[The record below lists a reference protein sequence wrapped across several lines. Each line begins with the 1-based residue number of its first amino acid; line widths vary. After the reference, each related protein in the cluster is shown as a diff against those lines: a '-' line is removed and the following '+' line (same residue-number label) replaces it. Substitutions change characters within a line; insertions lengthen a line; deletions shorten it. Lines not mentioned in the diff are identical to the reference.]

1 MKNEHGCNR
10 CQYTWEGN
18 NGICPICGNSAT
30 HYLVLPIALLNT
42 SIATADGTYTLHTV
56 SLNQAKDLVKG
67 REILSAIGHA
77 STAQILTEILGIDVP
92 VNRIQFEQQPDQSAL
107 VFKLKGRPEEGKIL
121 SREEIEQ
128 IGYEFKVMTRTA

>member
-18 NGICPICGNSAT
+18 DGICPICGNPAT

-42 SIATADGTYTLHTV
+42 SIATADGTYQLNTITLD
-56 SLNQAKDLVKG
+56 QAKELIKDK
-67 REILSAIGHA
+67 ETLSAIGHA
-77 STAQILTEILGIDVP
+77 STAQVLTEILGIDVP
-92 VNRIQFEQQPDQSAL
+92 VNRIQFEQRPDQSAL